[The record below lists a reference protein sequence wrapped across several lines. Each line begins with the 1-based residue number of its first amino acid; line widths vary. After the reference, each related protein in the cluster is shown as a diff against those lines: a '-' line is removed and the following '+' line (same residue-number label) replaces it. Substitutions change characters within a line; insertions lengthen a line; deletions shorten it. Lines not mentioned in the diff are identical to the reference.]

1 MLNDTERAAEAL
13 ERAALRSLFENC
25 PEKVRADLGLTLLEI
40 EDVMVLASSRDPSII
55 INRAIGLGTE
65 TEPTPATIRAVG
77 AAYAEHGCGGF
88 FLHVFDEDLSD
99 EARAA
104 IEELGLV
111 RRRNWMKFIRDP
123 DPPHAV
129 PTDLRI
135 EEVRSADAHDFARIV
150 CDAFEMSPATRPL
163 VAGLASDP
171 RWHLFMSFDGETPAG
186 AGGLFIDGGLGW
198 LDWGA
203 TDTHFRR
210 RGSQGAIMAARIA
223 LARALHCKH
232 LITETGEAVEG
243 DPQHSYGNILRAGFS
258 EFKSRANYAP
268 APAS

>member
-13 ERAALRSLFENC
+13 ERAALKSLYDNSSQ
-25 PEKVRADLGLTLLEI
+25 KVRADLGLRLFEI
-40 EDVMVLASSRDPSII
+40 EDVMALVSSKDPSII
-55 INRAIGLGTE
+55 INRAIGLGTQ
-65 TEPTPATIRAVG
+65 TPATPETIRAVCG
-77 AAYAEHGCGGF
+77 VYGEHGCGGF
-88 FLHVFDEDLSD
+88 FLHAFDEDLSD

-123 DPPHAV
+123 GPPHAV

-135 EEVRSADAHDFARIV
+135 EEVRSADADDFARIA
-150 CDAFEMSPATRPL
+150 CDSFEMSPATRPL
-163 VAGLASDP
+163 VAGLAHDP
-171 RWHLFMSFDGETPAG
+171 RWHLFLSFDGETPAG
-186 AGGLFIDGGLGW
+186 TGGLFVDHGFGW

-203 TDTHFRR
+203 TDLHFRR

-223 LARALHCKH
+223 LARAFHCKH

-243 DPQHSYGNILRAGFS
+243 DPQHSYGNILRAGFR

-268 APAS
+268 APVS